1 MLTPEDPFVSIQ
13 AERIRRLEEAAEGFK
28 LTIRHMINDL
38 LRRGRPST
46 SADEDRLDI
55 FMASSLKAC
64 GGYDTLRGLAS
75 TLSVEEMSV
84 LLRSFAELAINAS
97 FLQTSSNI
105 DLKKYMQFD
114 SIAAFTMMNDFLSVV
129 DTPENVPPEL
139 FRRTKENAL
148 NAAQES
154 GLKLQHRSVFER
166 AKQVDVRIGG
176 EAFRCFAN
184 SVYGHGHVYV
194 HQGYS
199 TLSWYRHQLRG
210 TQTNAAQAR
219 LKQAGN
225 LVFGAAQVLQVLCL
239 FSTKFFAAGS
249 EEEAERLTLKLNQAN
264 AYAGSA

>member
-1 MLTPEDPFVSIQ
+1 
-13 AERIRRLEEAAEGFK
+13 
-28 LTIRHMINDL
+28 
-38 LRRGRPST
+38 
-46 SADEDRLDI
+46 
-55 FMASSLKAC
+55 
-64 GGYDTLRGLAS
+64 
-75 TLSVEEMSV
+75 
-84 LLRSFAELAINAS
+84 
-97 FLQTSSNI
+97 
-105 DLKKYMQFD
+105 
-114 SIAAFTMMNDFLSVV
+114 
-129 DTPENVPPEL
+129 
-139 FRRTKENAL
+139 L

-154 GLKLQHRSVFER
+154 GLKLQHRSWLHRSVFER